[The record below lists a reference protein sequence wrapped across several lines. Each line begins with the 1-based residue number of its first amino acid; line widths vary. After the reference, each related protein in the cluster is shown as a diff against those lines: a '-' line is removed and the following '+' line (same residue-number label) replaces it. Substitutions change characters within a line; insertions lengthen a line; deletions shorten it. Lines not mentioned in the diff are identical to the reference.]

1 MWCQCLNV
9 TSIRPSSVVKLRE
22 DQVVADEVPVT
33 VPVRTLQWLTGPMP
47 PGRHGRCGRRG
58 RAAGSRAGGRGGRWS
73 SRRTPSTWWRRRPQ
87 PMSCTPGQSTSWRAP
102 TGSSP
107 PANSG
112 GWTPQ
117 TSAGQGCT
125 DHISFVRN
133 FFVLVLTRNHN
144 FFNAWSAWS
153 RISSLIGLVKT
164 RKCKV
169 HHDALYYFHQ
179 KLRFWL
185 LHFLREIEFDLH
197 EGWKKSWGIHQDIV
211 QGVGL

>member
-47 PGRHGRCGRRG
+47 PARHGRCGRRG
-58 RAAGSRAGGRGGRWS
+58 RVAGSRAGGRGGRWS

-87 PMSCTPGQSTSWRAP
+87 PMSCIPGRSTSWRAP

-107 PANSG
+107 SANSG

-117 TSAGQGCT
+117 TSAQVKVAQ
-125 DHISFVRN
+125 II
-133 FFVLVLTRNHN
+133 LVLLE
-144 FFNAWSAWS
+144 
-153 RISSLIGLVKT
+153 ISSFLLWRERIIISSMHDRLGQDKKVYCSLYMLPFIILIRNYVLT
-164 RKCKV
+164 SSS
-169 HHDALYYFHQ
+169 F
-179 KLRFWL
+179 
-185 LHFLREIEFDLH
+185 
-197 EGWKKSWGIHQDIV
+197 
-211 QGVGL
+211 